1 MASSVAAMP
10 HESAQWRDPSRP
22 RGGRF
27 FNVLIPPQRPS
38 FSDAGGGSSSCAPSE
53 PTPRR
58 RRIILERWAA
68 AAAAA
73 TAAAPPEPADARRR
87 ELSELTSA
95 TRPVAARAAVFREP
109 SPAPSETSSA
119 AGGPELP
126 PSGPRASSLIQ
137 RWREIEAVGPVT
149 PRASGDATSE
159 SDGSPRGR
167 VGCIVKKLS
176 GAASLPE
183 EDLEAANS
191 EFALSQSAPASP
203 VPMVRNAAELSAAR
217 NMGPKPPKLVIRTVR
232 GRRAMEELVARMAH
246 RRRRELAALAE
257 RHTVSRFGHK
267 GRIQSMLRLRLLRQG
282 DTVNDE
288 VWNLLRPVRP
298 YPPKCGPEAPA
309 MRDDTRK
316 TDLQEA
322 NECSVQNNRVD
333 EQHND
338 DRNPVVGKS
347 TGLSIE
353 NLINSDGSEN
363 QQYDE
368 KINANGN
375 QCQEE
380 CASSVNSCVHNQ
392 EYPKTSNFV
401 RYDDRSSVYDNQ
413 YVDDISPSTT
423 STLRELQD
431 TPSSRGEIQ
440 DTPSSRGDTLREED
454 NQSLNGS
461 WDERALWMSGL
472 GWPAPVDT
480 MSPDSWHQ
488 DTIGDIENH
497 NQIEFVDR
505 PWIESP
511 NSWRSLHIATQADC
525 RDLSG
530 NADICNLLESKKVSK
545 SLESDFSSKMNHLL
559 LAILQKQRQQHMIDD
574 FGGYYQEHLYW
585 QRNDGRQNEDQV
597 ASAPC
602 SLAPVSQCAA
612 HPEENWQHSSFEH
625 QHHEN
630 QNLLEMEVRVR
641 SEIAQIH
648 HEIYELRKLA
658 ESCIASQ
665 VKIQHSIKEEVCSA
679 LREAGLMPS
688 QPDITAN
695 RGSCCICREMQ
706 VDSLLYRCGHMCTC
720 FNCADQLKSSSRSCP
735 ICQSPIDDVV
745 RAHPNF

>member
-10 HESAQWRDPSRP
+10 RESAPWRDPSRP
-22 RGGRF
+22 RGF
-27 FNVLIPPQRPS
+27 FNVLIPPQRQS
-38 FSDAGGGSSSCAPSE
+38 FSDAASVAPAE

-68 AAAAA
+68 AAAAVTASA
-73 TAAAPPEPADARRR
+73 TPPPRRAREA
-87 ELSELTSA
+87 ELSELASA

-109 SPAPSETSSA
+109 SPAPSDASSTA
-119 AGGPELP
+119 TAGPELP

-137 RWREIEAVGPVT
+137 RWREIESVGPFT

-183 EDLEAANS
+183 EEDMEATNNQLP
-191 EFALSQSAPASP
+191 LSQSAPTSPASLA
-203 VPMVRNAAELSAAR
+203 VRIKNTR
-217 NMGPKPPKLVIRTVR
+217 PPKLVVLTVR

-246 RRRRELAALAE
+246 RRRRELAALAD
-257 RHTVSRFGHK
+257 RHAVSRFGHK
-267 GRIQSMLRLRLLRQG
+267 GRIQSMLRLKLLRQG
-282 DTVNDE
+282 DTINDE

-298 YPPKCGPEAPA
+298 HPPRCGPEASA
-309 MRDDTRK
+309 MREDSSK

-322 NECSVQNNRVD
+322 NECSLQNNRID
-333 EQHND
+333 EQQND
-338 DRNPVVGKS
+338 DSSPSVEKS

-353 NLINSDGSEN
+353 NLVNSDCLVN
-363 QQYDE
+363 RQYDE
-368 KINANGN
+368 KINTEGN
-375 QCQEE
+375 QCQED
-380 CASSVNSCVHNQ
+380 CANFVNSCVHSQ
-392 EYPKTSNFV
+392 EYSKDSSFT
-401 RYDDRSSVYDNQ
+401 RYDDHCAVYDNQ
-413 YVDDISPSTT
+413 YMDDISPSTT
-423 STLRELQD
+423 STIRELQD
-431 TPSSRGEIQ
+431 TPSSRG
-440 DTPSSRGDTLREED
+440 DNLREED

-461 WDERALWMSGL
+461 WDERALWSSL
-472 GWPAPVDT
+472 GWPAPVDS
-480 MSPDSWHQ
+480 MSPDSWNQ
-488 DTIGDIENH
+488 DTIGDMENH
-497 NQIEFVDR
+497 NQTEFNDR
-505 PWIESP
+505 PWIDSP
-511 NSWRSLHIATQADC
+511 NSWRSLHIATQADGQ
-525 RDLSG
+525 DLSG
-530 NADICNLLESKKVSK
+530 NTDICNLLESKKVSK
-545 SLESDFSSKMNHLL
+545 SLESDFSNKMNHLL
-559 LAILQKQRQQHMIDD
+559 RAILQKQRQQHMIDD

-585 QRNDGRQNEDQV
+585 QQNHESRNEDQE

-602 SLAPVSQCAA
+602 SLAPVSHVAS
-612 HPEENWQHSSFEH
+612 HPQESWQHSSFEH

-641 SEIAQIH
+641 SEMAQIH

-665 VKIQHSIKEEVCSA
+665 VKMQHSIKEEVCSA

-688 QPDITAN
+688 QPDITAKK
-695 RGSCCICREMQ
+695 GTCCICHQMQ

-720 FNCADQLKSSSRSCP
+720 FNCADQLRSSSGTCP